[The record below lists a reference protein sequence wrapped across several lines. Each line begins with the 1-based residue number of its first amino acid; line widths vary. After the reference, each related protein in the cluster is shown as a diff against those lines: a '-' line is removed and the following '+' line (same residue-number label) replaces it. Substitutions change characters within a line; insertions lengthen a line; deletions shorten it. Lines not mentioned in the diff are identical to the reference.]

1 MKHKIVVTK
10 DLNFYPDQK
19 ERLEKLGEIKYYS
32 DEAESVDVWLDRC
45 KNKEIICTGGFGF
58 KSDNLYK
65 LKNVFISLPFVGFG
79 VLDKD
84 KLKNNN
90 IKISNSPGCNKEAV
104 AEWIIG
110 MLLMYFRKLNK
121 YNRIKEF
128 DKKEFLESGTSL
140 FNKNITILGKG
151 YIGEHLGKI
160 CKGFDMKVV
169 FFKRG
174 DNLKD
179 SVKNA
184 DIIVNC
190 LSLNKSTQDLLDSD
204 FFNSLKKG
212 SLFVSTSKS
221 QTYDIKELIK
231 AIKNNILIGAID
243 DTASSDI
250 GDITSKD
257 YKLLLTNQKIFVTPH
272 MAWNSD
278 SERRKANDIMIDNIE
293 AYLNKKQINI
303 VI

>member
-1 MKHKIVVTK
+1 
-10 DLNFYPDQK
+10 
-19 ERLEKLGEIKYYS
+19 
-32 DEAESVDVWLDRC
+32 
-45 KNKEIICTGGFGF
+45 
-58 KSDNLYK
+58 
-65 LKNVFISLPFVGFG
+65 
-79 VLDKD
+79 
-84 KLKNNN
+84 
-90 IKISNSPGCNKEAV
+90 
-104 AEWIIG
+104 